1 MSKGPLFFILWLFI
15 SWWKEAAFLSTDT
28 FLQPPSFSVG
38 GEPVGNAI
46 KTLRFLPLAAS
57 PIIAYQRAKNRPKK
71 SEEGNN
77 CSMSAWLCRR
87 RMGLKF
93 DKERV
98 STRLASIWRR
108 LALVITDKLQLMWRG
123 SYFYCPHFNQ
133 WLPSHWPTTNW
144 SFIGCTLTYPSNLL
158 SDKMKSLKT
167 KKNIGQ
173 AMSTNYNYLWSQKQ
187 HWSVEARLFSGQKW
201 KAGLRMLSSTWQHK
215 LRGWQPIEQM
225 SPIWIQ

>member
-1 MSKGPLFFILWLFI
+1 MNLACQKPLGQITKEVGLGLTPPPRFFQNFHIFRFFLWQTSFVHIIHGYLINTIYGLQQEWKTECFWSGPCQVRLKQAPQYLLSFLTNVNTETVSKGPLFFILWLFI

-98 STRLASIWRR
+98 STRLASIRRR
-108 LALVITDKLQLMWRG
+108 LALVIT
-123 SYFYCPHFNQ
+123 
-133 WLPSHWPTTNW
+133 
-144 SFIGCTLTYPSNLL
+144 
-158 SDKMKSLKT
+158 
-167 KKNIGQ
+167 
-173 AMSTNYNYLWSQKQ
+173 
-187 HWSVEARLFSGQKW
+187 V
-201 KAGLRMLSSTWQHK
+201 
-215 LRGWQPIEQM
+215 
-225 SPIWIQ
+225 

>member
-123 SYFYCPHFNQ
+123 SYFYCPHFNR

-167 KKNIGQ
+167 KKKYRPSNV
-173 AMSTNYNYLWSQKQ
+173 N
-187 HWSVEARLFSGQKW
+187 
-201 KAGLRMLSSTWQHK
+201 
-215 LRGWQPIEQM
+215 
-225 SPIWIQ
+225 